1 MKQKLTENLAL
12 KILAVVC
19 SFILWFVVI
28 SINDP
33 PSAKLLEI
41 PIEFTNESVLAERSQ
56 TAEIVGSRT
65 VSIKVTKQR
74 SVVGGLT
81 SSDFKA
87 VADFSQMY
95 QDTQVPIV
103 VTPLN
108 SKISSTDIEQYTRSV
123 EVKVENIISAPL
135 IVEHTISGEPGPGYA
150 VGSVTMEPSSVTLT
164 GPESLVS
171 IAKHATVDIDVSGA
185 NDSFSS
191 SALISLYDGNDFLL
205 DLSDYKG
212 ASWDNNG
219 KVDYHVEILQV
230 QTISISVNPRD
241 TEQVVD
247 GYRYISSEVNPD
259 TLQVAGIR
267 SAMASVG
274 DIEIGD
280 VSVSGAS
287 ESIAKDID
295 IRNYL
300 PEGVSVYNADPM
312 VTVSILIE
320 EIPARTLQIPVTSI
334 AVEDVPANM
343 EYSFDVDTVS
353 LTVRG
358 STEALNSLAAGDIS
372 LAVSLRGLAA
382 GSQSVTVIAAL
393 PQGDYQL
400 TEAVKVPMQLVE
412 ITVPETEVVT
422 EAAEPP
428 DY

>member
-1 MKQKLTENLAL
+1 MKQKLTENLSL
-12 KILAVVC
+12 KILAVIC

-28 SINDP
+28 SVNDP
-33 PSAKLLEI
+33 ESTKLLEI
-41 PIEFTNESVLAERSQ
+41 PIEFTNESILAERSQ
-56 TAEIVGSRT
+56 IAEVVGSRT

-95 QDTQVPIV
+95 QDTQVPIT
-103 VTPLN
+103 VTSLN
-108 SKISSTDIEQYTRSV
+108 SRISSTDIEQYTRSV

-135 IVEHTISGEPGPGYA
+135 IVEHTVSGEPDPGYA
-150 VGSVTMEPSSVTLT
+150 VGSVTMEPSSVVIT

-191 SALISLYDGNDFLL
+191 SAIISLYDGNDFLL
-205 DLSDYKG
+205 DLSEHRG
-212 ASWDNNG
+212 ASLDNNG
-219 KVDYHVEILQV
+219 KVDYNVEILQV
-230 QTISISVNPRD
+230 QTISITVNPRD

-247 GYRYISSEVNPD
+247 GYRYISSEVDPD
-259 TLQVAGIR
+259 TLQVAGTR
-267 SAMASVG
+267 SAMASVS

-280 VSVSGAS
+280 ISISGAS
-287 ESIAKDID
+287 ESVAKDVD

-300 PEGVSVYNADPM
+300 PEDVSVYNSDPM
-312 VTVSILIE
+312 VTVSFLIE
-320 EIPARTLQIPVTSI
+320 EIPVRTLQIPVTAI
-334 AVEDVPANM
+334 TVEDVPANM
-343 EYSFDVDTVS
+343 EYSFDVDTVA

-358 STEALNSLAAGDIS
+358 STEDLNRLAAGDIS
-372 LAVSLRGLAA
+372 LSASLRGLTA
-382 GSQSVTVIAAL
+382 GSQSVTVTAVL

-412 ITVPETEVVT
+412 ITLPETEAVT